1 MTQDQKQLMFE
12 LVDLLERSELG
23 RDCQCENGGE
33 QCFNCEVKESVAKA
47 KRVLKEEGYHV

>member
-1 MTQDQKQLMFE
+1 MFE